1 MNERQ
6 IWFVTGASSGFGRA
20 ITEAAVEAGDTVVA
34 AVRRPA
40 ALDDLVAAHPGLVD
54 PVALDVTDG
63 PAVDAAVAGALE
75 RHGRIDVLVNNAGR
89 TQVGAVEETTDD
101 ELRNLFDLH
110 VFGPFGLTRAVLPHM
125 RERRSGAIVMISSVG
140 GQVVMP
146 GFGVYCATKFA
157 LEAVA
162 ETLAAEVAPFGIKV
176 MAVEPGA
183 FRTNLF
189 GPGAAVMSAENPA
202 YAETVGATRRFVENG
217 DGTQPGDP
225 AKAAAAIRT
234 ALAVE
239 TTPVRLPLGG
249 DAVDGIIAHL
259 DSVRAEVAAWEKVS
273 RGTDF
278 DDVT

>member
-125 RERRSGAIVMISSVG
+125 RERGSGAIVMISSVG

-202 YAETVGATRRFVENG
+202 YAETSGATRRFVENG

-225 AKAAAAIRT
+225 AKAATAIRT
-234 ALAVE
+234 ALAAE

-249 DAVDGIIAHL
+249 DAVDWIIAHL
-259 DSVRAEVAAWEKVS
+259 DSVRAEVTAWEKVS